1 MIKTRIRKIWG
12 DVLSRKG
19 RTALVTTA
27 ILIGVFGAATLVSLN
42 DLLISQLREDL
53 NPDFVAHTHAYVDL
67 PVGQASLE
75 DNQAFVER
83 LENHPDLAGVE
94 RVGGQA
100 INFVAW
106 KPLDAAP
113 DDEFNRSAML
123 TYTEAFGDIQL
134 EPPTLNEGRFPDVGV
149 DEIAVDQRFADAY
162 GLTIG
167 DQMIFLQVGDGGVQ
181 QTEPYAIVGTVFQSY
196 FTIASLFG
204 GGSNIPPEEM
214 IFANYADAQEIIGFN
229 GLSSVYVRYT
239 DYEVARAGENALSQ
253 AVIND
258 PELSY
263 GTLGAWFDNPDD
275 SFILGQVESV
285 TTVLNML
292 AIISMIVSGFLVV
305 NVINTIVVEQ
315 KQQIG
320 VMKSI
325 GATRFDNVFIYAGM
339 AFVYGVVGTVVGVL
353 LAIPVAGLMAQELA
367 PFALTYIAD
376 FRVSMTGVL
385 VGVGMGLLVP
395 ILAAL
400 IPVFNGTRVT
410 ILEAISDVGISSTWG
425 KSRFS
430 RFVGSLP
437 LPINIRQALSN
448 VVQKKGRLALTGV
461 TLMLAAAAFMGVTAV
476 FASIGDTLEE
486 IFDKFNYEVI
496 VVPQGA
502 VSQDALVG
510 VLSAVDGVENV
521 YSGIAGAQVGLEGY
535 ASIEPFNEGS
545 NQVFGIGTDP
555 SQNELDFSY
564 DDGTG
569 WSEDPTREGVVI
581 TRSLA
586 DAIDKG
592 AGDTVVLTIGGQVY
606 EYEVI
611 GVDSFTFQD
620 LIYFDW
626 RDLAVKANRVDEA
639 GMPLPSSFTVD
650 LTGERGIVETN
661 AVIEVLRDDLRASGI
676 EADFGNQPE
685 TEDEIAQQL
694 NVFSM
699 IFNLTSAVMAAV
711 GAIGLLATLSMA
723 VFERQKE
730 IGVMRSIG
738 AGSGTII
745 VQFLV
750 EGVLVGVL
758 AWLVAVPLSY
768 FLALGLSGALG
779 FGDTFTFS
787 YPPEVLVMGL
797 VGIIVIATIASMW
810 PSLSAARSTI
820 SDILRYQ

>member
-1 MIKTRIRKIWG
+1 MFRTRTRKIWG

-19 RTALVTTA
+19 RTALVTIA
-27 ILIGVFGAATLVSLN
+27 IMIGVFGVVTLVSLN
-42 DLLISQLREDL
+42 DLLISQLRADL
-53 NPDFVAHTHAYVDL
+53 NPDFVAHTHAYIDL
-67 PVGQASLE
+67 PVGQASLA
-75 DNQAFVER
+75 DNQAFLDRLQANPGLTGIETVE
-83 LENHPDLAGVE
+83 
-94 RVGGQA
+94 GQA

-106 KPLDAAP
+106 KPVDAAP
-113 DDEFNRSAML
+113 ESEFNRSAML
-123 TYTEAFGDIQL
+123 AYTEPFGAIQL
-134 EPPTLNEGRFPDVGV
+134 EPPTLNDGRYP
-149 DEIAVDQRFADAY
+149 EIGTNEIVVDQRFADAY
-162 GLTIG
+162 NLAIG
-167 DQMIFLQVGDGGVQ
+167 EEMVFLQVGDGTAQV
-181 QTEPYAIVGTVFQSY
+181 TEPYTIVGTVFQSY
-196 FTIASLFG
+196 FTIGSLLG
-204 GGSNIPPEEM
+204 GGNNIPPEEM
-214 IFANYADAQEIIGFN
+214 IFANYADAQALVGFN
-229 GLSSVYVRYT
+229 GLSSIYVRYT
-239 DYEVARAGENALSQ
+239 DYDTARAGENPLSQ
-253 AVIND
+253 AIIAD
-258 PELSY
+258 PELNY

-275 SFILGQVESV
+275 SFILGQVQSV

-292 AIISMIVSGFLVV
+292 AVISMVVSGFLVV

-339 AFVYGVVGTVVGVL
+339 AFVYGIVGTIIGVL
-353 LAIPVAGLMAQELA
+353 IAIPVAGLMAQELA

-376 FRVSMTGVL
+376 FRVSATGVL
-385 VGVGMGLLVP
+385 VGVSMGLLVP

-410 ILEAISDVGISSTWG
+410 ILEAISDVGISSNWG
-425 KSRFS
+425 QSRFS
-430 RFVGSLP
+430 RFIGSLP

-476 FASIGDTLEE
+476 FASIGSTLEE

-502 VSQDALVG
+502 VSQDAIITA
-510 VLSAVDGVENV
+510 LSAVDGVDNV
-521 YSGIAGAQVGLEGY
+521 YPGIAGVQVGLEGY

-555 SQNELDFSY
+555 ATNELDFIY

-569 WSEDPTREGVVI
+569 WSEDPTREGIVL

-592 AGDTVVLTIGGQVY
+592 AGDSVTLTIGGAAYDY
-606 EYEVI
+606 EII

-626 RDLAVKANRVDEA
+626 RDLGVKANRVDSN

-650 LTGERGIVETN
+650 LQGDRGIVETN
-661 AVIEVLRDDLRASGI
+661 AIIDVLRDDLRANGI

-738 AGSGTII
+738 AGSGTIV

-750 EGVLVGVL
+750 EGILVGVL
-758 AWLVAVPLSY
+758 AWLVAVPFSY
-768 FLALGLSGALG
+768 LLATGLSGALG
-779 FGDTFTFS
+779 FGDTFEFI
-787 YPPEVLVMGL
+787 YPPEVLVIGL
-797 VGIIVIATIASMW
+797 VGIVIIATIASIW
-810 PSLSAARSTI
+810 PSLSAARSTV
-820 SDILRYQ
+820 SNILRYQ